1 MKKYSLFLIF
11 SLIFFSC
18 SKTSDQDYLTQSEK
32 LIKEDKASEA
42 VKDLEILLSEY
53 PDSKLAPKALVELA
67 GIYQNQKVKGL
78 SHKESIEK
86 AEQYYYQVYEKY
98 PDSEEAP
105 LALFQAGILLDDA
118 LKNYD
123 EATRV
128 YNLFLEK
135 YPNDKHAVIVKQSL
149 DIMGIDP
156 NDIINKNEASKK

>member
-11 SLIFFSC
+11 SLIFLSC
-18 SKTSDQDYLTQSEK
+18 SNTSDQDYLNQSEK
-32 LIKEDKASEA
+32 LLKENKVTEA
-42 VKDLEILLSEY
+42 VTSLEALLNEY
-53 PDSKLAPKALVELA
+53 PESKIAPKALVQLA
-67 GIYQNQKVKGL
+67 GIYQNHQVKDL
-78 SHKESIEK
+78 TQKESIEK

-105 LALFQAGILLDDA
+105 KALFQAGILLDDA

-128 YNLFLEK
+128 YNLFLEI
-135 YPNDKHAVIVKQSL
+135 YPNDKHAIIVKQSL

-156 NDIINKNEASKK
+156 SDIINKKEAAKK